1 MSYTN
6 TTLTQAIKDYTE
18 NTETTFVSNIPNFI
32 KNAEERILKL
42 VELEYFRKNVTG
54 TISSGNKFLAVPDDY
69 LGSISLSVINSNN
82 HEFLL
87 FKDVNFVQEFN
98 PNPATTGVPRYYAY
112 FDVDNFIISPT
123 PNANYSAEL
132 HYYYRPQSITATSD
146 GTSWLGTNAPDTL
159 LFGSLYEAY
168 IFMKGEQE
176 FLNLYNGR
184 FVEAMSRLKNYGEAT
199 ENTDAFRTGVKVNP
213 KT

>member
-6 TTLTQAIKDYTE
+6 TTLTQAVKDYTE
-18 NTETTFVSNIPNFI
+18 NDETTFTTNIPNFI

-54 TISSGNKFLAVPDDY
+54 TLTNGNKFLAVPTDY
-69 LGSISLSVINSNN
+69 LGSIALSIINSSS

-87 FKDVNFVQEFN
+87 FKDVNFIQEYN

-112 FDVDNFIISPT
+112 FDVDNFIVSPT
-123 PNANYSAEL
+123 PNSGYSVEL
-132 HYYYRPQSITATSD
+132 HYYYRPTSITATGD
-146 GTSWLGTNAPDTL
+146 GTSWLGTNAPDAL

-168 IFMKGEQE
+168 VFMKGEPDILQ
-176 FLNLYNGR
+176 LYSER
-184 FVEAMSRLKNYGEAT
+184 FNEAIIRLKTYGEGF
-199 ENTDAFRTGVKVNP
+199 ENTDAYRTGLRTVP

>member
-54 TISSGNKFLAVPDDY
+54 TLSSGNKFLAVPDDY
-69 LGSISLSVINSNN
+69 LGSISLSIINSSS

-87 FKDVNFVQEFN
+87 FKDVNYVQEFN

-112 FDVDNFIISPT
+112 FDVDNFIVSPT

-176 FLNLYNGR
+176 MLTLYNSR

-199 ENTDAFRTGVKVNP
+199 ENTDAFRTGVKVSR

>member
-18 NTETTFVSNIPNFI
+18 NDETTFTTNIPNFI

-42 VELEYFRKNVTG
+42 VELDYFRKNVTG
-54 TISSGNKFLAVPDDY
+54 TLTTGNKFFAVPDVY
-69 LGSISLSVINSNN
+69 LGSISISIINSSN

-87 FKDVNFVQEFN
+87 FKDVNFIQEYN
-98 PNPATTGVPRYYAY
+98 PNPATTGVPRYYAL
-112 FDVDNFIISPT
+112 FDVDNFIVSPT
-123 PNANYSAEL
+123 PNSAYSVEL
-132 HYYYRPQSITATSD
+132 HYYYRPTSITATGD
-146 GTSWLGTNAPDTL
+146 GTSWLGTNAPDAL

-168 IFMKGEQE
+168 MFMKGEADV
-176 FLNLYNGR
+176 LKLYSDR
-184 FVEAMSRLKNYGEAT
+184 FTEAISRLKTYGEGF
-199 ENTDAFRTGVKVNP
+199 ENTDAYRTGLRRVP

>member
-18 NTETTFVSNIPNFI
+18 NDETTFTTNIPNFI

-54 TISSGNKFLAVPDDY
+54 TLTNGNKFLAVPTDY
-69 LGSISLSVINSNN
+69 LGSIALSIINSSN

-87 FKDVNFVQEFN
+87 FKDVNFIQEYN

-112 FDVDNFIISPT
+112 FDVDNFIVSPT
-123 PNANYSAEL
+123 PNSGYSVEL
-132 HYYYRPQSITATSD
+132 HYYYRRTSITATGD
-146 GTSWLGTNAPDTL
+146 GPSWLGTTAPAAL
-159 LFGSLYEAY
+159 LFGSH
-168 IFMKGEQE
+168 
-176 FLNLYNGR
+176 
-184 FVEAMSRLKNYGEAT
+184 
-199 ENTDAFRTGVKVNP
+199 
-213 KT
+213 

>member
-18 NTETTFVSNIPNFI
+18 NYETTFTTNIPNFI

-42 VELEYFRKNVTG
+42 VELDYFRKNVTG
-54 TISSGNKFLAVPDDY
+54 SLTNGNKFLAVPSDY
-69 LGSISLSVINSNN
+69 LGAIALSIINSSN

-87 FKDVNFVQEFN
+87 FKDVNFIQEYN
-98 PNPATTGVPRYYAY
+98 PNPATTGVPRYYAL
-112 FDVDNFIISPT
+112 FDVDNFIVSPT
-123 PNANYSAEL
+123 PNSAYSVEL
-132 HYYYRPQSITATSD
+132 HYYYRPTSITATGD
-146 GTSWLGTNAPDTL
+146 GTSWLGTTAPDAL

-168 IFMKGEQE
+168 MFMKGEADVLQLYSERFQE
-176 FLNLYNGR
+176 
-184 FVEAMSRLKNYGEAT
+184 AIIRLKTYGEGF
-199 ENTDAFRTGVKVNP
+199 ENTDAYRTGLRRVP